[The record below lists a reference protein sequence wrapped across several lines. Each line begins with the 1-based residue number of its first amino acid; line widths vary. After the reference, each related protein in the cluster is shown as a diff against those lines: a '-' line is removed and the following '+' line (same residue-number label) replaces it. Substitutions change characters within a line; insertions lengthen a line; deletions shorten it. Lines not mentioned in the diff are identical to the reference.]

1 MQSLAFNS
9 LKGHRDTVLC
19 LDRSQNC
26 LLLSGSEDGTARL
39 WDEKTAKS
47 VRCFAAFEGE
57 AVASVAFGSQ
67 SSEIV
72 FAAAGN
78 KVFSFDLRK
87 PDIIYK
93 TFEAEYAHNQD
104 EVNSLAISPN
114 GRFLATS
121 DDSGD
126 VKIIDLQS
134 NTLFKSLRKHSN
146 ICSTVCFRGERR
158 PWEVLSGGLDS
169 LLVHWDFSRGR
180 PIHHHDL
187 VGLAMNS
194 PQVVNPPF
202 VHSIDVSADANVA
215 LAALGDNS
223 VLIYDLDRDLPVVQ
237 LEDGHST
244 SVSQARFAQFSPSS
258 HVVSGGND
266 YSILLWNVGQVL
278 TELRE
283 ARSKKGKAARLQNNR
298 NKKKT
303 TKDSTEEEEASK
315 PKPYRLEQRINHGSK
330 INWLCTAPL
339 GASALGNLFV
349 ADQTS
354 AITAYHI
361 LP

>member
-1 MQSLAFNS
+1 
-9 LKGHRDTVLC
+9 
-19 LDRSQNC
+19 
-26 LLLSGSEDGTARL
+26 DGTARL
-39 WDEKTAKS
+39 WDEKTSKS

-67 SSEIV
+67 PSEMV

-93 TFEAEYAHNQD
+93 TFETEYAHNQD

-114 GRFLATS
+114 GRFLATC

-244 SVSQARFAQFSPSS
+244 SVSQA
-258 HVVSGGND
+258 
-266 YSILLWNVGQVL
+266 NVGQVL

-283 ARSKKGKAARLQNNR
+283 ARSKKGKAARQQNNR

-303 TKDSTEEEEASK
+303 TKGSTEEEEASK

-339 GASALGNLFV
+339 DASALGNLFV